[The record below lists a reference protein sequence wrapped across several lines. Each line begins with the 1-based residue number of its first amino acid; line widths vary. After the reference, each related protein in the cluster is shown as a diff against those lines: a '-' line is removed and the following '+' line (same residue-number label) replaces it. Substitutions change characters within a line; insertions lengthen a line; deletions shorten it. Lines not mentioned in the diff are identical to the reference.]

1 MPSAL
6 LLHFN
11 SPHRDDA
18 AMLLPVQR
26 HEASLVQRLDS
37 RIVAEMDV
45 RSPRAWGVELTSVGQ
60 PLNEYTA

>member
-1 MPSAL
+1 MPPPL

-18 AMLLPVQR
+18 AMLLPVRR
-26 HEASLVQRLDS
+26 HEASLVQRLDG

-45 RSPRAWGVELTSVGQ
+45 VGVELTSVVQ
-60 PLNEYTA
+60 PQADL